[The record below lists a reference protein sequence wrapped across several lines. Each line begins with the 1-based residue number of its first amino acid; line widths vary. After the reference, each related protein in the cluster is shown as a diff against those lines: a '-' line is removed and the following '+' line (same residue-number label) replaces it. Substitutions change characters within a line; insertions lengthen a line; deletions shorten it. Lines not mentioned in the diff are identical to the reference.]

1 MSLKR
6 LIASLLIGVQ
16 LAVAF
21 PVYAQNPFPSGTITL
36 PDAPKPAPGE
46 PDVGTTISPLKKGQI
61 APFTG
66 ILLSPKATATIIAQL
81 NALQEQIKIEIDH
94 ARAEE
99 KAKCDFRV
107 AEVRTTAEADRKV
120 LQSQVDARNKEINI
134 LNGVIKQHEEN
145 KPNTQLWMGLSAGL
159 GFVAGAG
166 LTVLTVYAVN
176 QAQR

>member
-1 MSLKR
+1 MKK
-6 LIASLLIGVQ
+6 LIASLLIGAQ

-21 PVYAQNPFPSGTITL
+21 PVYAQDPPPPGTIAL

-46 PDVGTTISPLKKGQI
+46 PDVGAAISPMKKGQV

-81 NALQEQIKIEIDH
+81 NTLQEQIKIEVDH

-107 AEVRTTAEADRKV
+107 AEVQTTAEADRKV
-120 LQSQVDARNKEINI
+120 LQAQVDARNKEINI

-145 KPNTQLWMGLSAGL
+145 KPNTPLWVGLGTGL
-159 GFVAGAG
+159 GFVVGAG

-176 QAQR
+176 QAQK